1 MATPNRPR
9 SITAV
14 DIYIDRASG
23 FGLPGISIDGTDFF
37 AVYEAAGE
45 IIRRAREGGGPSL
58 LECKM
63 IRFFGHFE
71 GDAQTY
77 RASSENENNRAH
89 RDCLRLFSVRV
100 RQAGVI
106 GSEELEAIDREV
118 GQLIDEAVASAKAA
132 PLPTPRD
139 LVTDVYVSY

>member
-1 MATPNRPR
+1 MP
-9 SITAV
+9 
-14 DIYIDRASG
+14 
-23 FGLPGISIDGTDFF
+23 
-37 AVYEAAGE
+37 VYEAAGE

-77 RASSENENNRAH
+77 KAKGENEDNRAH
-89 RDCLRLFSVRV
+89 RDCLRVFSARV
-100 RQAGVI
+100 TQAAVI

-118 GQLIDEAVASAKAA
+118 GQLIDAAVASAKAA